1 MKKKFSEIISHRGYH
16 GNGIVEN
23 TMDAFSKSILYF
35 LPIELDVYL
44 TRDSKLVVFHDCNL
58 KRLMGVD
65 KKIEDCTYDEL
76 LTYSFLDGKGKIP
89 LFSEVLELVKGS
101 VPLLI
106 EVKRAKNYRKTCHA
120 LLNSLSN
127 YTGKVQIQSFD
138 IRIVRWFLEKGKY
151 ATGLLISSNPKE
163 QYYWYYLLV
172 NSAFFVIF
180 FVRPDFVSYDIR
192 GIPTPFLKK
201 IRKSNIPIYLWTIRT
216 KKDLKMARKYGDF
229 YIAECLDAFN

>member
-1 MKKKFSEIISHRGYH
+1 MKRKFSDIISHRGYH

-23 TMDAFSKSILYF
+23 TMLAFSKSLSYS

-44 TRDSKLVVFHDCNL
+44 TKDFKLVVFHDSNL

-65 KKIEDCTYDEL
+65 RKIEDCTYDEL
-76 LTYSFLDGKGKIP
+76 STYSFLGGEGKIP
-89 LFSEVLELVKGS
+89 LLSEVLELVKGC

-106 EVKRAKNYRKTCHA
+106 EVKRAKNYRRTCLA

-138 IRIVRWFLEKGKY
+138 VRIVRWFLRKRKY
-151 ATGLLISSNPKE
+151 KTGLLISANPKE

-172 NSAFFVIF
+172 NSASFVKN
-180 FVRPDFVSYDIR
+180 FVRPDFVSYDLR
-192 GIPTPFLKK
+192 GIPTSFLKK
-201 IRKSNIPIYLWTIRT
+201 IRAGHIPIYLWTIRT
-216 KKDLKMARKYGDF
+216 KKELQTAHKYGDF
-229 YIAECLDAFN
+229 YIAECLDSFN